1 MSFQLQDKEEV
12 MTRMNKDI
20 LRIWD
25 WCFSNKLLINPAKTK
40 LVVFGSRQ
48 MTTKVNDFRLSLL
61 GKELEPVTVARDLG
75 VMLDANL
82 TFNEHIRG
90 GSRNF

>member
-1 MSFQLQDKEEV
+1 M
-12 MTRMNKDI
+12 
-20 LRIWD
+20 LRIRY
-25 WCFSNKLLINPAKTK
+25 WCFSNKLLLHPEETK

-48 MTTKVNDFRLSLL
+48 MTAKVNDFRLSF

-82 TFNEHIRG
+82 NI
-90 GSRNF
+90 